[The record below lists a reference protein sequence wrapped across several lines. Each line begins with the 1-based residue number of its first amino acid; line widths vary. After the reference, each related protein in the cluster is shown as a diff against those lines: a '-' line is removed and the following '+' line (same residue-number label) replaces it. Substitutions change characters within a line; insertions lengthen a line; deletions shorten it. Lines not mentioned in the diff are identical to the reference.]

1 MTAQETEPLYVF
13 ARWMLGSHEA
23 AFEAVCAAVEHAPGD
38 PAAQMRILVAD
49 LTAEKSAGVDR
60 FEELDQILRTD
71 STVPLDLDHPLVRGD
86 AQRLHVLM
94 LELQRTCLMTALRG
108 IPAARRAIFV
118 LMHVMG
124 ISMDDCVAICEST
137 VSAIRVLE
145 TRARKTLEGYL
156 TTRCEHLDRG
166 NACHCGARLGG
177 ALEQGIR
184 HLARAR
190 RLLRRQVRQAA
201 TIASQI
207 STPTSPGCGC
217 LYSARTGKKRRKDP
231 AGCQPLFRRRGAI
244 ARTCAGPSTMPR
256 TT

>member
-124 ISMDDCVAICEST
+124 LPMDDCVAICEST
-137 VSAIRVLE
+137 MGAIRVLE

-156 TTRCEHLDRG
+156 TSRCEHLDRG
-166 NACHCGARLGG
+166 NPCHCGARLGG
-177 ALEQGIR
+177 ALEQEFVTWPEHGDYSGAGAPGR
-184 HLARAR
+184 HHRVTDLYANLPRV
-190 RLLRRQVRQAA
+190 RLPVLRPDGK
-201 TIASQI
+201 TIAK
-207 STPTSPGCGC
+207 P
-217 LYSARTGKKRRKDP
+217 
-231 AGCQPLFRRRGAI
+231 
-244 ARTCAGPSTMPR
+244 
-256 TT
+256 

>member
-177 ALEQGIR
+177 ALEREFVTWPEHGDYSEAGEPGR
-184 HLARAR
+184 HHRVTDLYANLPRV
-190 RLLRRQVRQAA
+190 RLPVLR
-201 TIASQI
+201 
-207 STPTSPGCGC
+207 PD
-217 LYSARTGKKRRKDP
+217 GKK
-231 AGCQPLFRRRGAI
+231 
-244 ARTCAGPSTMPR
+244 